1 MNHDQIQDLALRLLA
16 AREAA
21 GTAESAARTHWD
33 TAQAIETR
41 LRETL
46 HGNHTALVLAGVN
59 KVAIITDQGVD
70 LHDLV
75 MLGDEAGA
83 AREQTEPQSV
93 AVAVGDQATT
103 AVAPPVT
110 RALLRDVC
118 RDAAKI
124 LGPETVRGMLG
135 GKVDAIP
142 EADLAAKA
150 AAIRAAVQAK
160 GAA

>member
-1 MNHDQIQDLALRLLA
+1 MNHDQIHDLALRLLA

-21 GTAESAARTHWD
+21 GKAESAARTHWD

-41 LRETL
+41 LREAL

-75 MLGDEAGA
+75 VLGDEAGPH
-83 AREQTEPQSV
+83 EQAEPQS
-93 AVAVGDQATT
+93 AATTAGEQATT
-103 AVAPPVT
+103 AVAPPIT
-110 RALLRDVC
+110 RALLRDLC

-124 LGPETVRGMLG
+124 LGPETVRGILG

-150 AAIRAAVQAK
+150 EAIRTAVQAK